1 MGATCLH
8 RYTCCIHESLNA
20 AMHWAVMLIEYA
32 DALQRMLRLSAVAG
46 HCFWPELHAT
56 IPYSPCLHSLFGALT
71 VSALCR

>member
-1 MGATCLH
+1 
-8 RYTCCIHESLNA
+8 
-20 AMHWAVMLIEYA
+20 MHWAVMLIEYA